1 MAVRT
6 YPTGKD
12 AEAAEKRQLMEAGS
26 GNVGFRLTGKASW
39 LEAKMKQR
47 GAAVV
52 PDKPGKDLNKELA
65 DMRRRKA
72 TLEDTP
78 GSGGSAVVD
87 IVWCFE
93 CI

>member
-65 DMRRRKA
+65 DM
-72 TLEDTP
+72 LEAQGNP
-78 GSGGSAVVD
+78 GGHSGIVGLSSRGHPAVL
-87 IVWCFE
+87 
-93 CI
+93 